1 MVASADPAH
10 DHELI
15 AVASA
20 VASHH
25 GGTLDAVHVVR
36 VRVPTAGG
44 PDSDLSAGLAMA
56 VRAEFDGEGE
66 LLHVADDEDEGRR
79 FLVEWAPEHSFEDAT
94 EVVETGA
101 VETAVERRA
110 RDATLLV
117 VGATERGLLRRVVS
131 GWVVVDG
138 VGDVGCS
145 VVLAEQS
152 RARSLRERLFG
163 ER

>member
-1 MVASADPAH
+1 
-10 DHELI
+10 
-15 AVASA
+15 
-20 VASHH
+20 
-25 GGTLDAVHVVR
+25 
-36 VRVPTAGG
+36 
-44 PDSDLSAGLAMA
+44 MA

-66 LLHVADDEDEGRR
+66 LLHVADDEDEGLR
-79 FLVEWAPEHSFEDAT
+79 FLAEWAPEHSFEDAT
-94 EVVETGA
+94 EAVETGA

-131 GWVVVDG
+131 GWVVVD
-138 VGDVGCS
+138 VVDDVGCS